1 MSDQRIAKLFNYSSV
16 EELILSFHSSTSDE
30 RLKKLDKSIVVSVFI
45 TSFLRALLWKHKS
58 EWISSYTKTETWIS
72 ESINDVEIE
81 ESLYAEVNRYVIK
94 HYNVTEWESEEHKQ
108 SFGIV
113 EKKTTRRTITVQ
125 VIRRIISYQSET
137 GSYKLDAHLA
147 DSSQQE

>member
-1 MSDQRIAKLFNYSSV
+1 MAQCLTNV
-16 EELILSFHSSTSDE
+16 LLSFSTIHRLKSLSCRSIPAILMNDLKNSTSLSSFRSLSHHSSG
-30 RLKKLDKSIVVSVFI
+30 L
-45 TSFLRALLWKHKS
+45 
-58 EWISSYTKTETWIS
+58 SYGSTKVNGYHRTQKQEIWIS
-72 ESINDVEIE
+72 ESINDE

-94 HYNVTEWESEEHKQ
+94 YYNVTEWESDEHKQ

-113 EKKTTRRTITVQ
+113 EKKTITTRCTITVQ

-147 DSSQQE
+147 DSSQ

>member
-1 MSDQRIAKLFNYSSV
+1 
-16 EELILSFHSSTSDE
+16 
-30 RLKKLDKSIVVSVFI
+30 
-45 TSFLRALLWKHKS
+45 
-58 EWISSYTKTETWIS
+58 
-72 ESINDVEIE
+72 
-81 ESLYAEVNRYVIK
+81 VNRYVIK

-113 EKKTTRRTITVQ
+113 EKTITTQRTITVQ

>member
-1 MSDQRIAKLFNYSSV
+1 M
-16 EELILSFHSSTSDE
+16 
-30 RLKKLDKSIVVSVFI
+30 
-45 TSFLRALLWKHKS
+45 
-58 EWISSYTKTETWIS
+58 
-72 ESINDVEIE
+72 
-81 ESLYAEVNRYVIK
+81 NRYVIK

-125 VIRRIISYQSET
+125 VIRRVISYQSET

-147 DSSQQE
+147 DSSQKE

>member
-1 MSDQRIAKLFNYSSV
+1 M
-16 EELILSFHSSTSDE
+16 
-30 RLKKLDKSIVVSVFI
+30 
-45 TSFLRALLWKHKS
+45 
-58 EWISSYTKTETWIS
+58 
-72 ESINDVEIE
+72 
-81 ESLYAEVNRYVIK
+81 NRYVIK

-108 SFGIV
+108 QSFGIV
-113 EKKTTRRTITVQ
+113 EKKTITTRCTITVQ